1 MTVPASRSETP
12 RVEQVQ
18 FELAAI
24 LALAV
29 LRLRRRAIDAAP
41 AGETPPGPSS
51 GIPSESSHFGLEVC
65 AGIRPCGPATRV
77 DAVGALGAAHA
88 SPTTRGVQ

>member
-41 AGETPPGPSS
+41 AGEAAPGPPA
-51 GIPSESSHFGLEVC
+51 GIPSDSSQLGLEVC
-65 AGIRPCGPATRV
+65 APSRPCGPTTRV
-77 DAVGALGAAHA
+77 DSVGALGEAHA
-88 SPTTRGVQ
+88 SPTTRGVE